1 MELNQAIQ
9 KLIDENDVD
18 ILKERRFLT
27 LLNEYLAFA
36 DMPFAA
42 QMLQQIYNNGYGTKI
57 HKIYCNKNSDDVT
70 AFLSELRNKFGFDIV
85 MLRKVFGEF
94 GFPIVSKQK
103 TKQNQIPC
111 TFDDM
116 ELIRYEGRKAYKDEY
131 GGIYSYPNAEIF
143 YKLEDAQIP
152 YYSIREDT
160 KVIYNE
166 AFEECNLMQVT
177 IPNTVVCIGDYAFK
191 RCSSLQQINIPDSI
205 TSIGRC
211 AFEFCS
217 SLQQISI
224 PDSVTSIG
232 HGAFCLCSSSL
243 HTITFGCLTPP
254 QNIVSVKSNRKK
266 IFLGI
271 DMKGKEIY
279 FKGLILVPEG
289 ALQTYRYAWNS
300 DDFTIAGY

>member
-85 MLRKVFGEF
+85 ILRKVFGEF

-103 TKQNQIPC
+103 AKQNQKPRPL
-111 TFDDM
+111 DDM
-116 ELIRYEGRKAYKDEY
+116 EVIYYEGRKAYKDEY

-143 YKLEDAQIP
+143 YKLEDKKIP

-160 KVIYNE
+160 KVIYNG
-166 AFEECNLMQVT
+166 AFEECKFLMQVT
-177 IPNTVVCIGDYAFK
+177 IPNTVVSIGSIAFLS
-191 RCSSLQQINIPDSI
+191 CSSLQQINIPDSV
-205 TSIGRC
+205 TTIG
-211 AFEFCS
+211 
-217 SLQQISI
+217 
-224 PDSVTSIG
+224 DS
-232 HGAFCLCSSSL
+232 A
-243 HTITFGCLTPP
+243 FGCCFGLQEITINNP
-254 QNIVSVKSNRKK
+254 NTTIETAFGYCDS
-266 IFLGI
+266 L
-271 DMKGKEIY
+271 KEIKMPSNSCMRGLKNKFGCKNATIIY
-279 FKGLILVPEG
+279 F
-289 ALQTYRYAWNS
+289 
-300 DDFTIAGY
+300 

>member
-27 LLNEYLAFA
+27 LLNEYLAFT

-103 TKQNQIPC
+103 AKQNQKPRS
-111 TFDDM
+111 FDDM
-116 ELIRYEGRKAYKDEY
+116 EVIYYEGRKAYKDEY

-143 YKLEDAQIP
+143 YKLEDAKIS
-152 YYSIREDT
+152 YYSVREGT
-160 KVIYNE
+160 KVIYSGAFTEKYWNE
-166 AFEECNLMQVT
+166 YGEQTKSHRVEILNLPDSIV
-177 IPNTVVCIGDYAFK
+177 
-191 RCSSLQQINIPDSI
+191 NIPDD
-205 TSIGRC
+205 
-211 AFEFCS
+211 AFYPYDSTNFMLKEVVIPSTIS
-217 SLQQISI
+217 STVKEYFNDLNRYHKQVKI
-224 PDSVTSIG
+224 
-232 HGAFCLCSSSL
+232 
-243 HTITFGCLTPP
+243 TITEAERF
-254 QNIVSVKSNRKK
+254 
-266 IFLGI
+266 
-271 DMKGKEIY
+271 
-279 FKGLILVPEG
+279 
-289 ALQTYRYAWNS
+289 
-300 DDFTIAGY
+300 